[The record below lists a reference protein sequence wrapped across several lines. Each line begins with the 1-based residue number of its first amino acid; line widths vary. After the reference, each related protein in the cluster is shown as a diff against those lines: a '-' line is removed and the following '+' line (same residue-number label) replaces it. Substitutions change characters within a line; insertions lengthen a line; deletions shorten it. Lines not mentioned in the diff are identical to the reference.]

1 MTCREFIDFLLE
13 YLSGGFSPNERT
25 EFELHLAECPDCV
38 TYLRSYR
45 ETVHLSK
52 AAFAD
57 PEAPVPDDVPEEL
70 VQAILSVQTTR
81 RNAEK

>member
-13 YLSGGFSPNERT
+13 YLSGGFSANERA
-25 EFELHLAECPDCV
+25 EFEMHLAECPDCV
-38 TYLRSYR
+38 AYLQSYK
-45 ETVHLSK
+45 ETIQLSK

-70 VQAILSVQTTR
+70 VQAILSMRATR
-81 RNAEK
+81 T